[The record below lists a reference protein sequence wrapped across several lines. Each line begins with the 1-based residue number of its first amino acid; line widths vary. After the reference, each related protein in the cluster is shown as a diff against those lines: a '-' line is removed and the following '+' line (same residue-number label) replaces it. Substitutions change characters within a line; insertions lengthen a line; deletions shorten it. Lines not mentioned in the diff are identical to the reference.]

1 MQSYFK
7 VLRYVRLNSTH
18 FLMKIPNKGDQENI
32 ANIAILKIFH
42 SADIDF
48 KDFTKIYKKCTEEKY
63 YFLDNDAN
71 DTIR

>member
-1 MQSYFK
+1 
-7 VLRYVRLNSTH
+7 
-18 FLMKIPNKGDQENI
+18 MKIPNKGDLEDI

-48 KDFTKIYKKCTEEKY
+48 KDFTKINKKCTAEKHS
-63 YFLDNDAN
+63 FLDNDAN